1 MRDRIS
7 SILIGAALAA
17 LITLPAKAGDPNWVN
32 GPQRN
37 FDIRSLKID
46 DVLGT
51 VKIEVKDGGPA
62 ILQISGLKQRVD
74 SLTVK
79 AANGILSIKG
89 HNAQSVWAWSHWFD
103 FSYNDTK
110 PDQLFVLLTIAKGT
124 RVDVDDINGKATIG
138 NTEGVMNFSSAGYTE
153 STIGNVAEATISLAG
168 SGKVTLGNVLG
179 KLHAETAGSGDIRT
193 GNANEA
199 HAEIAGSGSIS
210 TRNIA
215 GGLHVEIAGAGDF
228 TAASVNGP
236 THVEIAGSGSVNIA
250 GGAANPLHVE
260 IMGSGDVTFGGVAVD
275 PHIESMGSGN
285 VRLKAYRGSL
295 TNEGNANL
303 KIGD

>member
-17 LITLPAKAGDPNWVN
+17 LISLPAKAGDPNWVT

-37 FDIRSLKID
+37 FDIKSLKID
-46 DVLGT
+46 DVVGT
-51 VKIEVKDGGPA
+51 LKVEVKDGGPA
-62 ILQISGLKQRVD
+62 TLQISGLKQRVD
-74 SLTVK
+74 GLTI
-79 AANGILSIKG
+79 AQTNGVLSIKG
-89 HNAQSVWAWSHWFD
+89 HNAQSVWDWSHWFD

-110 PDQLFVLLTIAKGT
+110 PDQLFVHLTIAKGT

-138 NTEGVMNFSSAGYTE
+138 NTEGEMHFSSAGYTE
-153 STIGNVAEATISLAG
+153 STIGNVTEATISLAG
-168 SGKVTLGNVLG
+168 SGKVRLGNVSG

-193 GNANEA
+193 GNASEA

-210 TRNIA
+210 TGNIV

-228 TAASVNGP
+228 TAMSVSGP

-250 GGAANPLHVE
+250 SGEANPLHVE